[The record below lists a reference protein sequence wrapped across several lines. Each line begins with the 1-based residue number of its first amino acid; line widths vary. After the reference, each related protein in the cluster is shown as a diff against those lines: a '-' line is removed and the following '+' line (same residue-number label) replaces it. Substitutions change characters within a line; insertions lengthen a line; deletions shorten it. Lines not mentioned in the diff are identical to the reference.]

1 MKKRRNQVIMTIVLV
16 ISLIFGLSIYGSH
29 TNRQESEVQKPETSQ
44 QAQSSNQADGE
55 NQDESDEKN
64 SKDSEDSEESD
75 DPDRENEEEGSE
87 EETSKE
93 AEEGSQTA
101 ERTENETSSPEQEE
115 GAEETAPSESSG
127 QEVEEGTSGSK
138 SASRPAENR
147 QQAQSSGNSSQAGQG
162 SPANEALPQETVQVT
177 ITTGPVRGG
186 ILSRS
191 VPYKEGDTALD
202 VSLRAMQAAGIS
214 YSLTGAGATAY
225 MSGIDGLYEFDEG
238 PLSGWKISVNGS
250 DIDRSSGA
258 YPVSAGSQVTWYY
271 TTNYLED

>member
-1 MKKRRNQVIMTIVLV
+1 MKKRRNQVILTIVLV

-29 TNRQESEVQKPETSQ
+29 TNRQETEVQKPETSQ
-44 QAQSSNQADGE
+44 QAQSSNQSDGE
-55 NQDESDEKN
+55 NQNKSDEKN
-64 SKDSEDSEESD
+64 SQDSKDLDDTDSL
-75 DPDRENEEEGSE
+75 DRKNEEEASE
-87 EETSKE
+87 EEISNKE
-93 AEEGSQTA
+93 AEEESQTA
-101 ERTENETSSPEQEE
+101 ERTESETSSPEQEE
-115 GAEETAPSESSG
+115 ETEETVPSESPD
-127 QEVEEGTSGSK
+127 QEVEEGSSGSE

-147 QQAQSSGNSSQAGQG
+147 QSQASGNSTRVDQG
-162 SPANEALPQETVQVT
+162 GSANEALPQETVQVT

-191 VPYKEGDTALD
+191 VPYQEGDTALD

-214 YSLTGAGATAY
+214 YSLSGAGATAY